1 MATRKRQLP
10 ADQRRAIGV
19 RILERCRTKRWTQRE
34 FARRIGIRYMRLSRL
49 ENGHVTLNLPELLL
63 IAEELDAG
71 LEELVWGVENRPPAA
86 LPELESFGTP
96 EECAIL
102 RKLLWVLE
110 EGLKAIRPNPSE
122 EQDDANP

>member
-1 MATRKRQLP
+1 MAIRNRQLP

-19 RILERCRTKRWTQRE
+19 RILERRRTKRWTQRE
-34 FARRIGIRYMRLSRL
+34 FARRIDIRYMRLSRL

-63 IAEELDAG
+63 IAEGLDAG
-71 LEELVWGVENRPPAA
+71 LEELVWGVESRPTAA

-96 EECAIL
+96 EECAML

-110 EGLKAIRPNPSE
+110 EGLKAIRPTPGE
-122 EQDDANP
+122 EHTDANP